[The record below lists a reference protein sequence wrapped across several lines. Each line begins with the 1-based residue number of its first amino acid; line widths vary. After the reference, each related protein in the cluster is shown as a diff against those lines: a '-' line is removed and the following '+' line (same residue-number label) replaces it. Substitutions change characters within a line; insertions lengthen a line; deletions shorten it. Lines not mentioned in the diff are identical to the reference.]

1 MRVKLTV
8 ESNELTKE
16 DLKSLLQAIRDCE
29 LCRFP
34 DKKISILAEVPDF
47 TTNEMTEILTSIE
60 PPYKYGPVIFKFST
74 KKT

>member
-1 MRVKLTV
+1 MKVKLTV

-29 LCRFP
+29 QSTFP
-34 DKKISILAEVPDF
+34 DKKISILADVPELTTDETVEV
-47 TTNEMTEILTSIE
+47 LKSIE
-60 PPYKYGPVIFKFST
+60 PRYKYGAVMRFST